1 MTSAA
6 RRSPE
11 IRTTATRSG
20 RRRSGTW
27 SLTAPYGHDGA
38 FFSLRDFVAHYSES
52 DIKLR
57 AFDVNGLEP
66 ALRGTLLQ
74 NFEDILATRDTLLK
88 GVVFSDEVID
98 EVTEFMKALTDPA
111 ARDLNA
117 VARATVPSA
126 LPVDR

>member
-57 AFDVNGLEP
+57 AFDVNGLGP